1 MKRNISLAGLSRE
14 HHAVLVLA
22 KHAQRI
28 DTDDIEAARDFMT
41 SAVASFER
49 ELEPHFRVE
58 EQALL
63 PQLAKTGETD
73 RVGRTLAEHEE
84 LRGLA
89 KRLAEH
95 DAASLRRFGDALE
108 AHVRFEEREL
118 FALAE
123 SRLTPEALAGV
134 EAASRGR
141 ALTPHEETDQ

>member
-1 MKRNISLAGLSRE
+1 MKRSTCLAQLSRE
-14 HHAVLVLA
+14 HHAALVLA
-22 KHAQRI
+22 KRAQRI
-28 DTDDIEAARDFMT
+28 DTDDIEAARDFMIG
-41 SAVASFER
+41 AVASFER

-58 EQALL
+58 ERGLL

-89 KRLAEH
+89 KRLAAH
-95 DAASLRRFGDALE
+95 DAASLRRFGAALE

-123 SRLTPEALAGV
+123 SRLTSEALADV
-134 EAASRGR
+134 ERLARSQAPPRG
-141 ALTPHEETDQ
+141 D

>member
-1 MKRNISLAGLSRE
+1 MKRSTALARLSRE
-14 HHAVLVLA
+14 HHAALVLA
-22 KHAQRI
+22 KRAQRI
-28 DTDDIEAARDFMT
+28 GADSSEATRTFMAH
-41 SAVASFER
+41 AVASFER

-63 PQLAKTGETD
+63 PLLAKAGELD

-89 KRLAEH
+89 NRLREH

-123 SRLTPEALAGV
+123 STLTPEALAGV
-134 EAASRGR
+134 ERLARRHTPTPPR
-141 ALTPHEETDQ
+141 AD